1 MIETINGNE
10 SMTLDRD
17 ALEQN
22 AESLPVSGEPSGRP
36 RLLIADDHVLLL
48 DGLKRLLEKDFD
60 LVASVTDG
68 YAAVAAAEQF
78 RPDVVL
84 MDIGLP
90 LLNGLEAAR
99 QIRRVLPETRL
110 LFVTMQTERI
120 YVEEAFRAGGAGYV
134 LKQAAGTELLN
145 AIRTV
150 LTGERYLSPR
160 IGVKL
165 DKLEAHP
172 AHRRTVGGLT
182 ARQREV
188 LQLVA
193 EGKSMKEIAWILR
206 ISVRTVEFHKQSL
219 FQDLGIRTTA
229 ELIRYALDQKIA
241 V

>member
-1 MIETINGNE
+1 MSISDET
-10 SMTLDRD
+10 M
-17 ALEQN
+17 LERE
-22 AESLPVSGEPSGRP
+22 AGPISSEPLARP
-36 RLLIADDHVLLL
+36 RLLIADDHELLL
-48 DGLKRLLEKDFD
+48 DGLKRILEDEFEIPEM
-60 LVASVTDG
+60 VTDG
-68 YAAVAAAEQF
+68 YAAVAAAERIQ
-78 RPDVVL
+78 PDVVL

-90 LLNGLEAAR
+90 LMNGLEAAR
-99 QIRRVLPETRL
+99 QIRRVAPGAKLI
-110 LFVTMQTERI
+110 FVTMQTERI
-120 YVEEAFRAGGAGYV
+120 YVEEAFRAGGMGYV
-134 LKQAAGTELLN
+134 LKQAAGAELLK
-145 AIRTV
+145 AIETV

-160 IGVKL
+160 IGVNV

-172 AHRRTVGGLT
+172 VNRRTVGGLT

>member
-1 MIETINGNE
+1 MNEGNE
-10 SMTLDRD
+10 TATTL
-17 ALEQN
+17 
-22 AESLPVSGEPSGRP
+22 EPGTASHFSSEPGQRP
-36 RLLIADDHVLLL
+36 RLVVADDHVLLL
-48 DGLKRLLEKDFD
+48 DGLKRLLENDFD
-60 LVASVTDG
+60 LVGTATDG
-68 YAAVAAAEQF
+68 YAAVNAAETL
-78 RPDVVL
+78 RPDVML
-84 MDIGLP
+84 IDIGLP

-99 QIRRVLPETRL
+99 QVRRTLPDTKI

-120 YVEEAFRAGGAGYV
+120 YVEEAFRAGASGYV
-134 LKQAAGTELLN
+134 LKQAAGSELLR
-145 AIRTV
+145 AIRIV
-150 LTGERYLSPR
+150 LAGERYLSPR
-160 IGVKL
+160 IGIEI

-172 AHRRTVGGLT
+172 ANRRTVGGLT

-219 FQDLGIRTTA
+219 FQDLGVRTTA

>member
-1 MIETINGNE
+1 MNDGNE
-10 SMTLDRD
+10 SMTIP
-17 ALEQN
+17 EQT
-22 AESLPVSGEPSGRP
+22 AAQPQASPQAGRRP
-36 RLLIADDHVLLL
+36 RLVIADDHVLLL
-48 DGLKRLLEKDFD
+48 DGLKRLLENDFD
-60 LVASVTDG
+60 LVGTATDG
-68 YAAVAAAEQF
+68 YAAVAAAETL
-78 RPDVVL
+78 RPDAML
-84 MDIGLP
+84 IDIGLP

-99 QIRRVLPETRL
+99 QVRRALPDTKI

-120 YVEEAFRAGGAGYV
+120 YVEEAFRAGGMGYV
-134 LKQAAGTELLN
+134 LKQAAGAELLL
-145 AIRTV
+145 AIQTV
-150 LTGERYLSPR
+150 LAGARYLSPR
-160 IGVKL
+160 IGVDL
-165 DKLEAHP
+165 DKIEAHP
-172 AHRRTVGGLT
+172 PNRRTVGGLT

>member
-1 MIETINGNE
+1 MNDGNE
-10 SMTLDRD
+10 SMTIV
-17 ALEQN
+17 EQT
-22 AESLPVSGEPSGRP
+22 AERPQFSSRPGNRP
-36 RLLIADDHVLLL
+36 RLVIADDHVLLL
-48 DGLKRLLEKDFD
+48 DGLTRLLENDFE
-60 LVASVTDG
+60 LLGTATDG
-68 YAAVAAAEQF
+68 YAAVAAAESL
-78 RPDVVL
+78 RPDVML
-84 MDIGLP
+84 IDIGLP

-99 QIRRVLPETRL
+99 QIRRALPNTKI

-120 YVEEAFRAGGAGYV
+120 YVEEAFRAGAMGYV
-134 LKQAAGTELLN
+134 LKQAAGAELLL
-145 AIRTV
+145 AIQTI
-150 LTGERYLSPR
+150 LAGQRYLSPR
-160 IGVKL
+160 IGISL
-165 DKLEAHP
+165 DKIEAHP
-172 AHRRTVGGLT
+172 ANRRTVGGLT

>member
-1 MIETINGNE
+1 MNIGDE
-10 SMTLDRD
+10 SVTT
-17 ALEQN
+17 LEQST
-22 AESLPVSGEPSGRP
+22 EQSQLSPDRGQRP
-36 RLLIADDHVLLL
+36 RLIIADDHELLL
-48 DGLKRLLEKDFD
+48 DGLKPLLENDFD
-60 LVASVTDG
+60 LVATATDG
-68 YAAVAAAEQF
+68 YGAVAAAESL
-78 RPDVVL
+78 RPDVML
-84 MDIGLP
+84 IDIGLP

-99 QIRRVLPETRL
+99 QIRRALPDTKI

-120 YVEEAFRAGGAGYV
+120 YVEEAFRAGGLGYV
-134 LKQAAGTELLN
+134 LKQAAGSELLH
-145 AIRTV
+145 AIQTV
-150 LTGERYLSPR
+150 LGGERYLSPR
-160 IGVKL
+160 IGIQI
-165 DKLEAHP
+165 DKIEAHP
-172 AHRRTVGGLT
+172 VTRRTVGGLT

>member
-1 MIETINGNE
+1 MSDGNE
-10 SMTLDRD
+10 GIMI
-17 ALEQN
+17 LEQT
-22 AESLPVSGEPSGRP
+22 AEQPQFSSHPAQRP
-36 RLLIADDHVLLL
+36 RLVIADDHVLLL
-48 DGLKRLLEKDFD
+48 DGLKRLLENDFD
-60 LVASVTDG
+60 LVGTATDG
-68 YAAVAAAEQF
+68 YEAVAVAESL
-78 RPDVVL
+78 RPDVIL
-84 MDIGLP
+84 IDIGLP

-99 QIRRVLPETRL
+99 QVRRALPDTKI

-120 YVEEAFRAGGAGYV
+120 YVEEAFRAGAMGYV
-134 LKQAAGTELLN
+134 LKQAAGSELLL
-145 AIRTV
+145 AIQRV
-150 LTGERYLSPR
+150 LAGERYLSPR
-160 IGVKL
+160 IGIQL
-165 DKLEAHP
+165 DKIEAHP
-172 AHRRTVGGLT
+172 ASRRTVGGLT

>member
-1 MIETINGNE
+1 MNGGNE
-10 SMTLDRD
+10 SMTT
-17 ALEQN
+17 LEQTT
-22 AESLPVSGEPSGRP
+22 EQPRVSHEPAQRP
-36 RLLIADDHVLLL
+36 RVIIADDHMLLL
-48 DGLKRLLEKDFD
+48 DGLRRILENDFD
-60 LVASVTDG
+60 LVGSATDG
-68 YAAVAAAEQF
+68 YAAVAAAESL
-78 RPDVVL
+78 RPDVML
-84 MDIGLP
+84 IDIGLP

-99 QIRRVLPETRL
+99 QIRRTLPETKIV
-110 LFVTMQTERI
+110 FVTMQTERI
-120 YVEEAFRAGGAGYV
+120 YVEEAFRAGGLGYV
-134 LKQAAGTELLN
+134 LKQAAATELLR
-145 AIRTV
+145 AIQTV
-150 LTGERYLSPR
+150 LAGGRYLSPR
-160 IGVKL
+160 IGIDI

-172 AHRRTVGGLT
+172 ANRRTVGGLT